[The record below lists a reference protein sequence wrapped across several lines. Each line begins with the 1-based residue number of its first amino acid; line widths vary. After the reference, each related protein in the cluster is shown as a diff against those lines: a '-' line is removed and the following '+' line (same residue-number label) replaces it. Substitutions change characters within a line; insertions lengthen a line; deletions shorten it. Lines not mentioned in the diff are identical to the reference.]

1 MQNYWQIVVVVA
13 GLEPAFAA
21 PITHDALGPHRGYT
35 TGDAMNICLNCGA
48 ETKNPK
54 FCTMSCAATYN
65 NKLHPKRIS
74 RRKCIVCGGKTLSYA
89 HARCAV
95 HYAEFKARAG
105 SNKTIGELR
114 HALCNRGKHRSWL
127 HASVRKHAR
136 HANRGLLQQ
145 PCAKCGYAKHVEL
158 AHVKA
163 LTSFPDDTPLRVV
176 NAAEN
181 VIQLCPNCHW
191 EFDNLPRA

>member
-1 MQNYWQIVVVVA
+1 MQNCGQIVVVVA

-35 TGDAMNICLNCGA
+35 TGDAMNICPNCGT

-54 FCTMSCAATYN
+54 FCSKSCSAVVN

-74 RRKCIVCGGKTLSYA
+74 QRKCIVCGAKTMSYA
-89 HARCAV
+89 HARCAE
-95 HYAEFKARAG
+95 HYAAFKAG
-105 SNKTIGELR
+105 STKTIGEMR
-114 HALCNRGKHRSWL
+114 HALCNRGRHPSWI
-127 HASVRKHAR
+127 HAAVRKHAR
-136 HANRGLLQQ
+136 YMHRVLLQR
-145 PCAKCGYAKHVEL
+145 PCAKCGYTKHVEL
-158 AHVKA
+158 AHVKS
-163 LTSFPDDTPLRVV
+163 LTAFPDETPLRVV